1 MINFTNDPP
10 FQKVAIKEKDRSKD
24 AERLILGLK
33 CCGAAGEGVSVCS
46 LKLRIRINYILSD
59 ISTCLFWPWFD

>member
-1 MINFTNDPP
+1 MNSNDPLLYN
-10 FQKVAIKEKDRSKD
+10 AIKEKDRSKD
-24 AERLILGLK
+24 AERLVLGLR